1 MKQIV
6 FVSGK
11 GGTGKST
18 LVASLGH
25 LVQNKMLADCDVDA
39 PNLHLLLDGAEL
51 FRADYSGGKKASID
65 PNICIACGRCRE
77 VCRFNAISPDHVVS
91 SMACEGCVA
100 CTVVCPADAIV
111 LSDAQTGQTYVHETA
126 LGRFAHARLAIGADG
141 SGKLVTQVR
150 KNLSDFQQQEDFVL
164 IDGSP
169 GIGCSVI
176 SSITGTDAVV
186 AVAEPTPTGRH
197 DLDRVLSTAEHF
209 KVPAYV
215 CINKY
220 DLNPA
225 VSALIEADCQARD
238 ITVIG
243 KIPFEPLVVDAL
255 QKGLTPVQANI
266 QTVIEPIEALWKNLT
281 EALACQS
288 R

>member
-6 FVSGK
+6 FISGK

-39 PNLHLLLDGAEL
+39 PNLHLLLGGAEL
-51 FRADYSGGKKASID
+51 FRADYSGGKKAAID
-65 PNICIACGRCRE
+65 PSVCIACGRCRE
-77 VCRFNAISPDHVVS
+77 VCRFNAIRPDSVVS
-91 SMACEGCVA
+91 SMSCEGCAA
-100 CTVVCPADAIV
+100 CTVVCPVDAII
-111 LSDAQTGQTYVHETA
+111 LSDVKTGQTYVHETA

-150 KNLSDFQQQEDFVL
+150 KNLSDFQQNEAYVL

-225 VSALIEADCQARD
+225 VSAQIESDCQNRD
-238 ITVIG
+238 IQIIG
-243 KIPFEPLVVDAL
+243 KIPFEPMVVDAL
-255 QKGLTPVQANI
+255 QKGLTPVEAKI
-266 QTVIEPIEALWKNLT
+266 QTVIKPIEQLWQHLT
-281 EALACQS
+281 DALAQQG

>member
-1 MKQIV
+1 
-6 FVSGK
+6 
-11 GGTGKST
+11 
-18 LVASLGH
+18 
-25 LVQNKMLADCDVDA
+25 CDVDA
-39 PNLHLLLDGAEL
+39 PNLHLLLDGTEL
-51 FRADYSGGKKASID
+51 YQADYSGGKKASID
-65 PNICIACGRCRE
+65 LDVCMSCGRCRE
-77 VCRFNAISPDHVVS
+77 VCRFNAISPAYLVS
-91 SMACEGCVA
+91 SMACEGCAA
-100 CTVVCPADAIV
+100 CTVVCPVDAIA
-111 LSDAQTGQTYVHETA
+111 LSDAKTGQTFVHETA

-150 KNLSDFQQQEDFVL
+150 RNLSDFQQNEDYVL

-186 AVAEPTPTGRH
+186 AVAEPTPSGRH
-197 DLDRVLSTAEHF
+197 DLDRVLSTADHF

-215 CINKY
+215 CINKF

-225 VSALIEADCQARD
+225 VSEQIESDCQARN
-238 ITVIG
+238 IAVIG

-255 QKGLTPVQANI
+255 QNGLTPVQAKI
-266 QTVIEPIEALWKNLT
+266 RTVIEPMENLWQNLT
-281 EALACQS
+281 VLLASQS

>member
-6 FVSGK
+6 FISGK

-39 PNLHLLLDGAEL
+39 PNLHLLLDGQEL
-51 FRADYSGGKKASID
+51 YRADYSGGKKAFID
-65 PNICIACGRCRE
+65 PEACISCGRCRE
-77 VCRFNAISPDHVVS
+77 VCRFNAISPDFVVS
-91 SMACEGCVA
+91 SMACEGCAA
-100 CTVVCPADAIV
+100 CTVVCPVDAIT
-111 LSDAQTGQTYVHETA
+111 LNDAQTGQTFVHETA

-150 KNLSDFQQQEDFVL
+150 RNLSEFQQSEEYVL

-186 AVAEPTPTGRH
+186 AVSEPTPTGRH
-197 DLDRVLSTAEHF
+197 DLDRVLSTADHF

-215 CINKY
+215 CINKF

-225 VSALIEADCQARD
+225 VSAQIESDCQARN
-238 ITVIG
+238 IAVIG

-255 QKGLTPVQANI
+255 QHGQTPVQARI
-266 QTVIEPIEALWKNLT
+266 QTVIEPIETLWQNLT
-281 EALACQS
+281 AALS
-288 R
+288 RQRG

>member
-6 FVSGK
+6 FISGK

-18 LVASLGH
+18 LVASLGY

-39 PNLHLLLDGAEL
+39 PNLHLLFDGQEL
-51 FRADYSGGKKASID
+51 YRADYSGGKKAVID
-65 PNICIACGRCRE
+65 LNVCIACGRCRE
-77 VCRFNAISPDHVVS
+77 VCRFNAISPEFVVS
-91 SMACEGCVA
+91 SMACEGCAA
-100 CTVVCPADAIV
+100 CTVVCPVDAIT
-111 LSDAQTGQTYVHETA
+111 LNDAQSGQTFVHETA
-126 LGRFAHARLAIGADG
+126 WGRFAHARLAIGADG

-150 KNLSDFQQQEDFVL
+150 RNLSEFQQHEDYVL
-164 IDGSP
+164 MDGSP

-186 AVAEPTPTGRH
+186 AVSEPTPTGRH

-215 CINKY
+215 CINKF

-225 VSALIEADCQARD
+225 ISAQIESDCQARNVA
-238 ITVIG
+238 VIG

-255 QKGLTPVQANI
+255 QHGQTPVQAKI
-266 QTVIEPIEALWKNLT
+266 QTVIEPIEKLWQNLT
-281 EALACQS
+281 AALARQ

>member
-6 FVSGK
+6 FISGK

-39 PNLHLLLDGAEL
+39 PNLHLLLDGQEL
-51 FRADYSGGKKASID
+51 YRADYSGGKKAFID
-65 PNICIACGRCRE
+65 PEACISCGRCRE
-77 VCRFNAISPDHVVS
+77 VCRFNAISPDFVVS
-91 SMACEGCVA
+91 SMACEGCAA
-100 CTVVCPADAIV
+100 CTVVCPVDAIT
-111 LSDAQTGQTYVHETA
+111 LNDAQTGQTFVHETT

-150 KNLSDFQQQEDFVL
+150 RNLSEFQQSEEYVL

-186 AVAEPTPTGRH
+186 AVSEPTPTGRH
-197 DLDRVLSTAEHF
+197 DLDRVLSTADHF

-215 CINKY
+215 CINKF

-225 VSALIEADCQARD
+225 VSAQIESDCQARN
-238 ITVIG
+238 IAVIG

-255 QKGLTPVQANI
+255 QHGQTPVQAKI
-266 QTVIEPIEALWKNLT
+266 QTVIEPIETLWQNLT
-281 EALACQS
+281 AALS
-288 R
+288 RQRG